1 MNELKNRVAPDET
14 ANILTAAGGELR
26 NMLSVLKMAADL
38 LLPAVENLGGERY
51 KRYAA
56 MIYHCYYGMLRLA
69 GNCADFG
76 AATRGDMPVSFASYD
91 IISDIRE
98 LVWSVDHLVG
108 GGRVRFES
116 NEETLII
123 YADRDRLDRM
133 LLNLISNSLQ
143 NAPRNGLVTVSAVS
157 AAGRVVISVSDD
169 GPGISGEV
177 LQTAWGRYRAAGAR
191 AGASGGAG
199 LGLSIVQSIARRH
212 GGSAVLESR
221 PGGGTTVTVSL
232 PVLAPEAADLRGEDQ
247 DNGGMHQL
255 LTELSGV
262 IGYDKYTQLY
272 MD

>member
-1 MNELKNRVAPDET
+1 MNELKNPVASDET

-38 LLPAVENLGGERY
+38 LLPAVENLGNERY

-56 MIYHCYYGMLRLA
+56 IIYHCYFSMLRLA

-76 AATRGDMPVSFASYD
+76 AAARGDMPVSYASYD

-98 LVWSVDHLVG
+98 LVCSVDHLAG

-116 NEETLII
+116 SEESLII
-123 YADRDRLDRM
+123 YADRHRLDRM

-143 NAPRNGLVTVSAVS
+143 NTPQGSVIVSAVS

-169 GPGISGEV
+169 GPGISGEA
-177 LQTAWGRYRAAGAR
+177 LQTAWGRYRTAGAR
-191 AGASGGAG
+191 AGAPGGVG
-199 LGLSIVQSIARRH
+199 FGLSIVQSIARRH

-221 PGGGTTVTVSL
+221 PGGGTIVTVSL
-232 PVLAPEAADLRGEDQ
+232 PVLAPEAADFREEARDF
-247 DNGGMHQL
+247 GGMDQL

-262 IGYDKYTQLY
+262 IGYDRYTQLY